1 MKGQINLAEI
11 FIINCSGICCL
22 IFLIG
27 ARFSNK
33 FGKRVGEYLFN
44 SMIGVAIMALL
55 LEMLSFAVDGIPGK
69 LICIVQYASNAIL
82 LPATTLMGYLWCL
95 FVDFKIFHNIKR
107 IHRIAWTLVI
117 PVVFAYILALL
128 DCFAKTGVLFSIL
141 RNNVYVRGH
150 SGWLNYMTMAFY
162 YLYSIAIVYLAKH
175 KGSQIHFFPVY
186 TYVLPCIIGTIVQ
199 GMHYGVTAGWFA
211 VAIALLFVEMQ
222 LQKEESFVDEL
233 SGLYNRKYLEFFYNQ
248 MQLKKDLQ
256 AFGIMIDINL
266 FKKINDTYGHTVGD
280 DAIRTT
286 AKLLSGWTEISDTVI
301 RFAGDE
307 FIIIC
312 TNKTE
317 QDVTRLIKEIRK
329 KLTEY
334 NQTKRKPY
342 ELSLAMGY
350 AQYLPAYTNLDE
362 FLRDMDQKM
371 YQDKDLFRK
380 EMQKQER

>member
-1 MKGQINLAEI
+1 MNDQINIVEI
-11 FIINCSGICCL
+11 IIMNCSGIFCL
-22 IFLIG
+22 LFLNG
-27 ARFSNK
+27 TRLSNQS
-33 FGKRVGEYLFN
+33 GKRVGEYLFN
-44 SMIGVAIMALL
+44 SMIAVTILSLALEL
-55 LEMLSFAVDGIPGK
+55 LSFRIDGWPGRF
-69 LICIVQYASNAIL
+69 IYIVQYVSNALL

-95 FVDFKIFHNIKR
+95 FVEFKIFHSIKR
-107 IHRIAWTLVI
+107 IHKSACFLGA
-117 PVVFAYILALL
+117 PVVVTYFVAVL
-128 DCFAKTGVLFSIL
+128 DCFGKTGLLFTISPS
-141 RNNVYVRGH
+141 NVYARG
-150 SGWLNYMTMAFY
+150 SLGWLTYSVLAFY

-248 MQLKKDLQ
+248 MQLKKDMQ
-256 AFGIMIDINL
+256 VFGIMIDINL

-329 KLTEY
+329 KLAEY

-350 AQYLPAYTNLDE
+350 AKYLSAYTNLDE
-362 FLRDMDQKM
+362 FLRDMDQEM
-371 YQDKDLFRK
+371 YKDKDLFRK